1 MFCLCI
7 FLDRLDFSGQPNLS
21 QWIKTISQQMKALY
35 LLRDEDH
42 SSKSEELCIS
52 ICENVTLLM
61 KKTQYYGST
70 TVELR
75 DDRKVARIDWNFSFW
90 WCASATFYNVQ
101 TTYRWIISV
110 FFLFFFFVQVI
121 LVVQKKWINCNYL
134 KVLDQIT
141 NRSMYFIS

>member
-1 MFCLCI
+1 MFCLYI

-90 WCASATFYNVQ
+90 
-101 TTYRWIISV
+101 
-110 FFLFFFFVQVI
+110 
-121 LVVQKKWINCNYL
+121 
-134 KVLDQIT
+134 
-141 NRSMYFIS
+141 